1 MRRRFHAVERIPSEG
16 RGQSPK
22 FVPIPYY
29 FSNKLTRDHKLLLTF
44 DALVL
49 SEMLDRKVGIP
60 KIIHGDDRDTLKVRT
75 SASMGEVLKLTAKGR
90 QATVQRVTA

>member
-1 MRRRFHAVERIPSEG
+1 
-16 RGQSPK
+16 
-22 FVPIPYY
+22 
-29 FSNKLTRDHKLLLTF
+29 
-44 DALVL
+44 
-49 SEMLDRKVGIP
+49 MLDRKVGIP